1 MPNLTLPGYKYLGPG
16 NPVNNGE
23 PTDYADSVAQRHD
36 QQYAAANSDSDIR
49 ASDREAIVGFLTDRN
64 ILGPSVAGSIGAIGI
79 GAKYAA
85 ETVLGV
91 QYPNMA
97 EKREADS
104 SMEPPMKISKG
115 ESSHSHHNGGTG
127 ATNFIT
133 TKETAKAAKQ
143 TFKKAFQIQGESL
156 RWRRGQNSTA
166 YCTSQG
172 LNAATFQN
180 KNWMIDTSMQVLDP
194 NRMEWYMSPSE
205 FKSLP
210 LGSYATSCRI
220 KVTHKGYRLHMNP
233 KVMF

>member
-49 ASDREAIVGFLTDRN
+49 SSDREAIVGFLTDRN

-104 SMEPPMKISKG
+104 SIE
-115 ESSHSHHNGGTG
+115 
-127 ATNFIT
+127 
-133 TKETAKAAKQ
+133 
-143 TFKKAFQIQGESL
+143 
-156 RWRRGQNSTA
+156 
-166 YCTSQG
+166 
-172 LNAATFQN
+172 LNL
-180 KNWMIDTSMQVLDP
+180 MV
-194 NRMEWYMSPSE
+194 
-205 FKSLP
+205 
-210 LGSYATSCRI
+210 
-220 KVTHKGYRLHMNP
+220 V
-233 KVMF
+233 

>member
-1 MPNLTLPGYKYLGPG
+1 MTGVQTCALPICF
-16 NPVNNGE
+16 PV
-23 PTDYADSVAQRHD
+23 T
-36 QQYAAANSDSDIR
+36 IR
-49 ASDREAIVGFLTDRN
+49 R
-64 ILGPSVAGSIGAIGI
+64 
-79 GAKYAA
+79 
-85 ETVLGV
+85 TVLGV

-133 TKETAKAAKQ
+133 TKESAKVAKQ
-143 TFKKAFQIQGESL
+143 TFKKVFQIQGESL

-210 LGSYATSCRI
+210 WDHTLLLAELRSLTKDIVFLLPLAMLLQLLQI
-220 KVTHKGYRLHMNP
+220 P
-233 KVMF
+233 KLWFKLSPLSVWNTIFR